1 MSRASLR
8 RDGRGHREMRGK
20 ELRTSELTQFD
31 GSAWYSQGL
40 TTVVAAVNGPVAARQ
55 EDYRKCGVQVYVN
68 RAVRIPRAGGTDRL
82 CVEEQRVEQRRMDA
96 EVEMFLTASI
106 QAVVRLDQFPRC
118 VLEVHVTILADD
130 GALLSV
136 ATNALMCALLDAGVP
151 CRTTVA
157 AVSVVA
163 FAPED
168 GSPVTAPTTTTTT
181 TAAPEASS
189 LLSSSL
195 PLALLLDPTRV
206 EEGGDGVRTCATATF
221 VLSNSADGSN
231 NSSGGVL
238 VSQLQTCPRSSMHG
252 GRMSSKDLVGM
263 VALAERAAVSIFSF
277 FRKCNV
283 PLE

>member
-1 MSRASLR
+1 MSTASLR
-8 RDGRGHREMRGK
+8 RDGRGFREMRGK

-68 RAVRIPRAGGTDRL
+68 RAVRIPRAGGTDRI
-82 CVEEQRVEQRRMDA
+82 CMEEQRVEQHRMDA
-96 EVEMFLTASI
+96 ELEMFLTTSI

-118 VLEVHVTILADD
+118 VLEVHITILAED

-157 AVSVVA
+157 AVSIVA

-168 GSPVTAPTTTTTT
+168 GSLVTAPTTKTK

-189 LLSSSL
+189 FS
-195 PLALLLDPTRV
+195 LALLLDPTGV
-206 EEGGDGVRTCATATF
+206 EEVGDGVRTCAIATF
-221 VLSNSADGSN
+221 VLSNAADGSNN

-238 VSQLQTCPRSSMHG
+238 VSHLQTCPRSSMHG
-252 GRMSSKDLVGM
+252 GRISSKDFIGM
-263 VALAERAAVSIFSF
+263 VSLAERAAVSIFSF